1 MKSVS
6 IIDVREAIKVELP
19 HGYPT
24 IIRTADRLGVS
35 QRTLQRRLQDAGSSY
50 KQVVDQTR
58 MEIARRLLSGTGR
71 RIKDV
76 AMALGYVEPR
86 SFTRAFERW
95 TGTTPRAYRCGL
107 LRTARGGRK

>member
-76 AMALGYVEPR
+76 ATALGYVEPR

-95 TGTTPRAYRCGL
+95 TGTTPRAYRYGL